1 MRYPSNKISLKK
13 RLTAGLVF
21 VLALVFIHC
30 EKDDICVDGNTP
42 LLIIRFYDAESAT
55 MLKEVPSLRVVGL
68 GQSSTVNTVADRTS
82 LDSIA
87 VPLRINEA
95 TTSFLLIMDSA
106 DEDEAETGN
115 IDTLTFN
122 YATNEVFISRA
133 CGFVAN
139 YDGLSDEL
147 TVESENWIQNI
158 EIVSSLI
165 QKQDSAHVKIFH

>member
-13 RLTAGLVF
+13 RITAGLVF

-106 DEDEAETGN
+106 DEDEAGN
-115 IDTLTFN
+115 
-122 YATNEVFISRA
+122 R
-133 CGFVAN
+133 
-139 YDGLSDEL
+139 
-147 TVESENWIQNI
+147 
-158 EIVSSLI
+158 
-165 QKQDSAHVKIFH
+165 

>member
-1 MRYPSNKISLKK
+1 MKMR
-13 RLTAGLVF
+13 R
-21 VLALVFIHC
+21 
-30 EKDDICVDGNTP
+30 
-42 LLIIRFYDAESAT
+42 
-55 MLKEVPSLRVVGL
+55 
-68 GQSSTVNTVADRTS
+68 
-82 LDSIA
+82 
-87 VPLRINEA
+87 
-95 TTSFLLIMDSA
+95 
-106 DEDEAETGN
+106 ETGN